1 VSARSGRRLR
11 RVAPGLCGAAALA
24 AGLAAFAPT
33 GRADRAEDLERL
45 RAAIEQSRDR
55 VADYERRQ
63 RSLFEAVESLDRAAA
78 ALGRE
83 VAAARGR
90 AGVARAELQRVEAEA
105 GKIEAQLRVT
115 ERAMSR
121 RAVALYKAGDL
132 AAVRML
138 FAAGGIREFLS
149 RTSALRLL
157 LARDGELLERH
168 REQSAAFAGARER
181 ALEASVASEAAA
193 AALLARER
201 ELAAERATKQQLI
214 ARLHDDRT
222 RARAVLVELEKAARA
237 LEETLASLRDEPS
250 APRPALTGPAFA
262 SLRHALAPPVD
273 APIARGFGRVV
284 DDEFFTQTFRNGVE
298 YDAPFGLPVRAVA
311 SGDVRFAG
319 WFRGFGRIVILDH
332 GDGYFSVSGH
342 LSEMAV
348 AVGDRVGGGD
358 LIGAVGDTG
367 SLSGPQL
374 YFEIRRGA
382 EALDPRDWLRSGD
395 SG

>member
-1 VSARSGRRLR
+1 MSPRRGHRLR
-11 RVAPGLCGAAALA
+11 RCVPGLCRAAALV
-24 AGLAAFAPT
+24 AGLIAFAPI
-33 GRADRAEDLERL
+33 GRADRSEDLERL
-45 RAAIEQSRDR
+45 RTAIEQSRDR

-63 RSLFEAVESLDRAAA
+63 RSLFEAVEALDRAAA

-83 VAAARGR
+83 VAVARR
-90 AGVARAELQRVEAEA
+90 LAGDARAELQRVEAEA
-105 GKIEAQLRVT
+105 AEALQRLRAT

-132 AAVRML
+132 AAVRTL
-138 FAAGGIREFLS
+138 FAAGGVREFLS

-157 LARDGELLERH
+157 LTRDAELLERH
-168 REQSAAFAGARER
+168 RAQSAALAAARAR
-181 ALEASVASEAAA
+181 ALEATEVSAAAA
-193 AALLARER
+193 AALRERER
-201 ELAAERATKQQLI
+201 ELAAERAAKQRLV
-214 ARLHDDRT
+214 ARLYVDRT
-222 RARAVLVELEKAARA
+222 RARAALVELEKAARA
-237 LEETLASLRDEPS
+237 LEETLANLRGTSVP
-250 APRPALTGPAFA
+250 APPALTGPGFA

-284 DDEFFTQTFRNGVE
+284 DDEFFTETFRNGVE
-298 YDAPFGLPVRAVA
+298 YDASFGTPVRAVA

-332 GDGYFSVSGH
+332 GDDYFSVSGH

-348 AVGDRVGGGD
+348 AVGDRVGRGAV
-358 LIGAVGDTG
+358 IGAVGDTG

-374 YFEIRRGA
+374 YFEIRRGG
-382 EALDPRDWLRSGD
+382 EALDPREWLRSGN

>member
-1 VSARSGRRLR
+1 VSAGPGRYLG
-11 RVAPGLCGAAALA
+11 RVVPGLCGTALV
-24 AGLAAFAPT
+24 AGLVAFAAT
-33 GRADRAEDLERL
+33 AQADRSGDLELL
-45 RAAIEQSRDR
+45 RAEIEQSRER

-63 RSLFEAVESLDRAAA
+63 RSLLEAVEALDRAAA

-83 VAAARGR
+83 VAVSRDLAAEAHGEFER
-90 AGVARAELQRVEAEA
+90 VAAEA
-105 GKIEAQLRVT
+105 GEIEQRLRAT
-115 ERAMSR
+115 ERAMSL

-132 AAVRML
+132 ASVRML

-157 LARDGELLERH
+157 LTRDGELLERH
-168 REQSAAFAGARER
+168 RTQSVAFTAARER
-181 ALEASVASEAAA
+181 ALGASEASEAAA
-193 AALLARER
+193 AALRERER
-201 ELAAERATKQQLI
+201 ELAEERATKQRLI
-214 ARLHDDRT
+214 ARLHDDRA
-222 RARAVLVELEKAARA
+222 RARAALVELEKAARA
-237 LEETLASLRDEPS
+237 LEETLANLRGA
-250 APRPALTGPAFA
+250 APGPRTAFAGPGFA
-262 SLRHALAPPVD
+262 SLQHLLEPPVD

-284 DDEFFTQTFRNGVE
+284 DDEFFTETFRNGVE
-298 YDAPFGLPVRAVA
+298 YDAAAGTPVRAVER
-311 SGDVRFAG
+311 GDVRFAG

-332 GDGYFSVSGH
+332 GDDFFSVSGH

-348 AVGDRVGGGD
+348 AVGDRVGRGD
-358 LIGAVGDTG
+358 VIGAVGDTG